1 MACDK
6 ASLYEY
12 LADFTLTRPLEAV
25 YCPYTQDAGAGMGVP
40 VFGLFVF
47 GIVGLGLT
55 VRTQHPG
62 PVVVAGMLSAA
73 AIAPALPP
81 QAATI
86 FWIGMVFAIAAL
98 GLYLIQRARSSTGGL

>member
-6 ASLYEY
+6 EHLWQY
-12 LADFTLTRPLEAV
+12 LADFSGTRPLEAV
-25 YCPYTQDAGAGMGVP
+25 YCPFTQDIGAGMGVP

-55 VRTQHPG
+55 IRTQHPG

-73 AIAPALPP
+73 AIAPTLPP
-81 QAATI
+81 QAATVM
-86 FWIGMVFAIAAL
+86 WIGMVFAIAAL
-98 GLYLIQRARSSTGGL
+98 GLYLIKRARSSTGGL

>member
-6 ASLYEY
+6 ESLWQY
-12 LADFTLTRPLEAV
+12 LADFSGTRPIEAV
-25 YCPYTQDAGAGMGVP
+25 YCPFTSDAGAGMGVP
-40 VFGLFVF
+40 VMGLFVF
-47 GIVGLGLT
+47 GMIGLGLT

-73 AIAPALPP
+73 VVSPALPP

-86 FWIGMVFAIAAL
+86 LWIGMAFAIAAL